1 MKIEFKVR
9 GQTLIRADN
18 KSVAGNSYGFLRAGF
33 DFGDDWAGL
42 IKVACFT
49 TSGGSAYDV
58 TLGTGQTCECEVAN
72 EALAASATQ
81 GGFFYVSVRG
91 VDAVSDATVRGTVN
105 RVRVDL
111 EASGAMQGGNS
122 VPATP
127 SETEQIL
134 AYLAKGTWLD
144 GVAVSGTGTGIEVT
158 TAIEG
163 AAPGV
168 WYINTANGNLYKCSA
183 VTGTSSTWDYVMTLK
198 GEPGD
203 PGEQGEPGEPLR
215 TVNNASAID
224 SWIASPG
231 APVTYALCMADVSS
245 PSKGYDFAKGDVLKY
260 TLSSQTL
267 AVAYSIVG
275 PRGVDGQDGVDG
287 ESIVSFNTT
296 DAIDTYIASYAFP
309 RFFFV
314 WGGTEATEYEFTKA
328 DGTSGRKSLSIGD
341 VFGVTINTE
350 VHKIV
355 SFDGTKG
362 NIRGAK
368 GNTGN
373 TGAAGADGADG
384 KPGSPVPFT
393 DTSAAKTYLANNLG
407 SSQTILILNASEANM
422 LFLTYTV
429 APNEVWAVANDA
441 DHTGWRNATFTKR
454 GSIIGTNGADGKN
467 AYPMTSVSSTSDITA
482 IQTALSS
489 GTYASSDAYAWVSV
503 AFSTYVKGD
512 LLHITTSAVTVTYHY
527 DTYDIGIDDEPTE
540 GSQNLVRSGG
550 VWAMIQSAITDA
562 IGGSY

>member
-1 MKIEFKVR
+1 MKTIE
-9 GQTLIRADN
+9 IAINN
-18 KSVAGNSYGFLRAGF
+18 KIASVAEAGTFLVGWNDDYQIHFTFDDPAWTETEIKTARFIFGTQIVDKIFTGDTCPGVRVEAAYGVAIGVYAGNISTSTPAFI
-33 DFGDDWAGL
+33 DVKKSIVDDEGL
-42 IKVACFT
+42 PLPPEP
-49 TSGGSAYDV
+49 DV
-58 TLGTGQTCECEVAN
+58 YLQLLQLMSTVTNAQATVDDQTGTPEVEVSFVTDGEMHLQFEFHNLKGTG
-72 EALAASATQ
+72 
-81 GGFFYVSVRG
+81 
-91 VDAVSDATVRGTVN
+91 
-105 RVRVDL
+105 
-111 EASGAMQGGNS
+111 
-122 VPATP
+122 
-127 SETEQIL
+127 
-134 AYLAKGTWLD
+134 
-144 GVAVSGTGTGIEVT
+144 
-158 TAIEG
+158 
-163 AAPGV
+163 APGH
-168 WYINTANGNLYKCSA
+168 
-183 VTGTSSTWDYVMTLK
+183 
-198 GEPGD
+198 
-203 PGEQGEPGEPLR
+203 
-215 TVNNASAID
+215 
-224 SWIASPG
+224 
-231 APVTYALCMADVSS
+231 
-245 PSKGYDFAKGDVLKY
+245 
-260 TLSSQTL
+260 
-267 AVAYSIVG
+267 
-275 PRGVDGQDGVDG
+275 DG

-309 RFFFV
+309 HFFFV
-314 WGGTEATEYEFTKA
+314 WGGPEATEYEFTKA

-373 TGAAGADGADG
+373 TGATGADGADG

-429 APNEVWAVANDA
+429 APNEIWAVANDA

-454 GSIIGTNGADGKN
+454 GSIIGTNGTNGKN
-467 AYPMTSVSSTSDITA
+467 AYPMTSVSSTSDITE

-512 LLHITTSAVTVTYHY
+512 LLHVTTSAVTVTYHY

-540 GSQNLVRSGG
+540 DSQNLVRSGG
-550 VWAMIQSAITDA
+550 VWAMIQSSITDA